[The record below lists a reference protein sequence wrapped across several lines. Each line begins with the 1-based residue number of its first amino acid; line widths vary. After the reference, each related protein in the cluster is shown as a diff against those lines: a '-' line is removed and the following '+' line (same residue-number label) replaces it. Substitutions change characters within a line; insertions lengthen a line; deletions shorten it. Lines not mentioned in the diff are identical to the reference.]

1 MSTTC
6 ISTKPGCRM
15 RRFHPF
21 YGTFHAM
28 GRKRDAPEHSV
39 TYATQSMHKLLAGI
53 SQASHVLVQD
63 SRTPSWIGTCSTKP
77 T

>member
-1 MSTTC
+1 
-6 ISTKPGCRM
+6 M
-15 RRFHPF
+15 RLFHPF

-28 GRKRDAPEHSV
+28 GKKRARPKHSV
-39 TYATQSMHKLLAGI
+39 VYSTQSIHKLLAGI

-63 SRTPSWIGTCSTKP
+63 SQTNKLDRTCSTKP